1 MHNGLVDTF
10 DGQLLLQAS
19 ELEQWG
25 IARHALESGLR
36 CSPQHYVLQN
46 KLLEVLLQ
54 LADWQSIPSV
64 LEHILKQNPGNVRAV
79 KVFSAISSH
88 QQPIHPKRPASSQI
102 DASEADNELAQL
114 QPQLKRRQVAFTD
127 NFAKQ
132 PPIQHDVTPSSLSW
146 RGLAKTL
153 ADASKAAAKKGLPGG
168 CKVVISLPNALK
180 VVSDT
185 SVVASPPAA
194 SGLPDQPEA
203 GSLVLDLSE
212 SDDAAAAEASQQA
225 QHGEVQDASTK
236 ASAVPAIVPQRASQ
250 RLGSSRYTGRYCMR
264 CLDLWP
270 DI

>member
-10 DGQLLLQAS
+10 DRQLLLQAS

-36 CSPQHYVLQN
+36 CSPQHYILQN

-79 KVFSAISSH
+79 KVSSAIN
-88 QQPIHPKRPASSQI
+88 QPIHFKRPSTSQI
-102 DASEADNELAQL
+102 NASEADNELAQL
-114 QPQLKRRQVAFTD
+114 QPQLKRRQVAFI
-127 NFAKQ
+127 NSFVKQ
-132 PPIQHDVTPSSLSW
+132 PPPQHSVTLLSLSW
-146 RGLAKTL
+146 RGLAKAL

-168 CKVVISLPNALK
+168 CKVVIFLPDAVN

-185 SVVASPPAA
+185 NVVASPPAA
-194 SGLPDQPEA
+194 SALPEQPEA

-225 QHGEVQDASTK
+225 QHGEVPDPNTK
-236 ASAVPAIVPQRASQ
+236 ANAVPAIVPQRASQ
-250 RLGSSRYTGRYCMR
+250 RLGSSRYTGRYCMI
-264 CLDLWP
+264 CLVLWP
-270 DI
+270 DM